1 MEHLTFSPRLGRLV
15 KTPILTRLISFHG
28 DNSFLESIE
37 KKSEFGQSK
46 RPIGV
51 LDVGRDQWNPSGPL
65 RVILE
70 KFRGIGCEYEI
81 SELLVDRIT
90 PELVFLKQQLFE
102 FLFIGQ
108 LSWVATFRYPRFF
121 AAFGR

>member
-15 KTPILTRLISFHG
+15 KTPIFTRLISFHG

-51 LDVGRDQWNPSGPL
+51 LDVGRDQ
-65 RVILE
+65 
-70 KFRGIGCEYEI
+70 
-81 SELLVDRIT
+81 
-90 PELVFLKQQLFE
+90 
-102 FLFIGQ
+102 
-108 LSWVATFRYPRFF
+108 
-121 AAFGR
+121 